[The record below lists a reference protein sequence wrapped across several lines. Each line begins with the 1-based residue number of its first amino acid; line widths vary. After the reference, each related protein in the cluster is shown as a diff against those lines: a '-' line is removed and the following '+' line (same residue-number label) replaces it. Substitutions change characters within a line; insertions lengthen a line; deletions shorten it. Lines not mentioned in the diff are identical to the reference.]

1 MRRSGRRGNGADQ
14 PMVRV
19 KEEDVDDG
27 GLGEN
32 APIGF
37 EPEETPP
44 APNLTARHAG
54 AQALADLAD
63 ASVAALGESHAA
75 NGAAAAWGGSA
86 AAAGRSS
93 VEDPRFALS
102 SGSGAGGRAGAGPS
116 GMDVDAGAFEGDVAG
131 PAEPG
136 SRMSGVRHDM
146 DYRGYG
152 AERHGE
158 DGYADGDGYGDQ
170 DGDGDDM
177 GGDDD
182 DDDPIVQEF
191 DVYLSNEMSDSLYL
205 LQFPTRPH
213 TFTSESIP
221 KEGRIKYKHKKL
233 QLDVELDITGGH
245 YDHQA
250 GERFGQ
256 GLHNKPL
263 LTAFDLH
270 SRGFEAERTLLKHIK
285 LESKIVPLNAQY
297 MIGVLRHRAL
307 HLRPISTILQLRQSL
322 DYIDK
327 INEKEKNASQ
337 RIMHE
342 ERKEEGIEDEAK
354 MIQVMVRSSDDKEAS
369 KRASVSEMQ
378 RQSDSEQWTPLS
390 IKGPEHEDSEHFRR
404 LIGHTD
410 VAKIDFDDTSKSY
423 IDTISPLVIQQQQAA
438 TNPAASKADAAKAE
452 VRQGM
457 SVAEMAHLPLAD
469 NTIVNLIGDPGIG
482 NRELIKALTDVAYL
496 IRGVWVIK
504 SELLYTGRAYDAR
517 RFLLGLLNSKEYV
530 SRKEFVDITH
540 LLPNMAANMLN
551 EIADLDEGLGWRL
564 KVPPDSAFVEN
575 HDRIV
580 ESQRKLVEDE
590 MHKAMEAMRVP
601 DRTRR
606 RQSLVSGRE
615 PAATAVSPAAAS
627 PAAAAAAGNAGSA
640 SGGSSTTGS
649 QNAAQVL
656 DAAKLSG
663 GGASAQL
670 DALIKAL
677 FHAHPLCTMDF
688 VTRSFLLSKYKSV
701 GFTRDQISLAVESM
715 CLQVSG
721 GYALKTGASKLAEK
735 FRPAI
740 FKLFAE
746 KGRARRSEIQA
757 KCVEEGLGEI
767 PHSAYIKIMSEIA
780 TSDGTFW
787 QLKPMAQ

>member
-1 MRRSGRRGNGADQ
+1 
-14 PMVRV
+14 MVRV

-469 NTIVNLIGDPGIG
+469 KCKALLLNAHVVQHSTIVNLIGDPGIG

-590 MHKAMEAMRVP
+590 MH
-601 DRTRR
+601 
-606 RQSLVSGRE
+606 
-615 PAATAVSPAAAS
+615 
-627 PAAAAAAGNAGSA
+627 N
-640 SGGSSTTGS
+640 STTGS